1 MSNHYL
7 AQMQVKH
14 KPAVTKEYDIQF
26 EPAKVNVVD
35 MRGRRKV
42 DRSLIMKRLREPV
55 VKTAEKASDKAP
67 EVAKPKSKVVIV
79 GKPATVVPI
88 RLTDKTMIGQ
98 TKIVARLPKPTAKT
112 IHRASS
118 YYMNNRKKSIE
129 HLTKLFQPYRKEVL
143 EQTEEVDCDGKDG
156 VDFELLTHQKVV
168 RDYLNLMTPYRGL
181 LLLHALGSGKTCTS
195 IAIAEGMKTDKQ
207 IFVMT
212 PASLSSN
219 FFGQLKDCGDHIYRK
234 NQFWEFVSIIGQPDY
249 KKILMSALSLSE
261 EYIDKHK
268 GAWLVDVTKP
278 ANFVDL
284 TTVQQTEVDEQLN
297 EMIHGKYVEIHY
309 NAPNVKSILNRLSD
323 DGATN
328 PFDNKVVLI
337 DEAHNLVSRIVNQI
351 DNKESTSYLLYK
363 QLMEASNVKIVMM
376 TGTPIINYPNEIG
389 ILFNILRGS
398 IKTWTFRVNVKTS
411 EKITVDTIRALFDSN
426 GLNTYDYVDYKDSQ
440 LTITRNPFGFV
451 NAKRKVAS
459 KDAYAGVRLGLDES
473 GNITDDVFAS
483 AVIRILTND
492 KMEVLPSF
500 DGTGRLKVFHNT
512 ALPDDEEQFINTFVD
527 VDSAIIKNDKL
538 FKKRV
543 LGLTSYF
550 PNTHDKLLPTLVEPE
565 TDESYHIQP
574 EGDEKYQIVQVP
586 MSDYQFIEYNKV
598 RKKEHD
604 TEKNRMKQKNDLF
617 KGTSSYRL
625 RSRASCN
632 FVFPDPPGRPTKYKE
647 IGSEQA
653 EDEMADDNDDNA
665 GDSKEYNERIQTAMQ
680 YLADRPAEFLTPSA
694 LQMYSPKFAKILATI
709 SDDDNKGLHMVYS
722 QFRTVEG
729 IGLLKLILEANGYAQ
744 FKIHKQSAS
753 EWTMDISEVDKEKP
767 KFMLYTGTESEEEKA
782 ILLNVYNSKW
792 EYVPASITKEFTADN
807 NHMGE
812 VIKIIMITSSGAE
825 GINLKCTR
833 FVHIVEPYWHMVR
846 LNQVIGRAMRLCS
859 HTKLPEELRTV
870 KVFLYLATFS
880 KSSLEEQKKMSEKS
894 KEATIRDISKIDN
907 KTPITTDES
916 LLETALKKNRIN
928 KQLLRFIKE
937 SAFDCSL
944 YNRENLVCYSYGK
957 VSSDDFGSHPSIEVD
972 IQMRDAVDT
981 KELALKLTTVTIGKD
996 TFAFDK
1002 QKNELY
1008 TMDNYKRAKSNGDA
1022 LVSIGKIV
1030 KNGNKNVLEP
1040 IA

>member
-1 MSNHYL
+1 
-7 AQMQVKH
+7 
-14 KPAVTKEYDIQF
+14 
-26 EPAKVNVVD
+26 
-35 MRGRRKV
+35 
-42 DRSLIMKRLREPV
+42 
-55 VKTAEKASDKAP
+55 
-67 EVAKPKSKVVIV
+67 
-79 GKPATVVPI
+79 
-88 RLTDKTMIGQ
+88 
-98 TKIVARLPKPTAKT
+98 
-112 IHRASS
+112 
-118 YYMNNRKKSIE
+118 
-129 HLTKLFQPYRKEVL
+129 
-143 EQTEEVDCDGKDG
+143 
-156 VDFELLTHQKVV
+156 
-168 RDYLNLMTPYRGL
+168 
-181 LLLHALGSGKTCTS
+181 
-195 IAIAEGMKTDKQ
+195 
-207 IFVMT
+207 
-212 PASLSSN
+212 
-219 FFGQLKDCGDHIYRK
+219 
-234 NQFWEFVSIIGQPDY
+234 
-249 KKILMSALSLSE
+249 
-261 EYIDKHK
+261 
-268 GAWLVDVTKP
+268 
-278 ANFVDL
+278 
-284 TTVQQTEVDEQLN
+284 
-297 EMIHGKYVEIHY
+297 
-309 NAPNVKSILNRLSD
+309 
-323 DGATN
+323 
-328 PFDNKVVLI
+328 
-337 DEAHNLVSRIVNQI
+337 
-351 DNKESTSYLLYK
+351 
-363 QLMEASNVKIVMM
+363 
-376 TGTPIINYPNEIG
+376 
-389 ILFNILRGS
+389 
-398 IKTWTFRVNVKTS
+398 
-411 EKITVDTIRALFDSN
+411 
-426 GLNTYDYVDYKDSQ
+426 
-440 LTITRNPFGFV
+440 V

-459 KDAYAGVRLGLDES
+459 KDAYAGVRLDGT
-473 GNITDDVFAS
+473 GNISDTVFVET
-483 AVIRILTND
+483 VIGILTNA
-492 KMEVLPSF
+492 KMEVSK
-500 DGTGRLKVFHNT
+500 GTVFHNM
-512 ALPDDEEQFINTFVD
+512 ALPDKEEAFINMFVD

-550 PNTHDKLLPTLVEPE
+550 PNTHDTLLPTLVEPE
-565 TDESYHIQP
+565 TDKSYHIQP

-586 MSDYQFIEYNKV
+586 MSDYQFIEYNKA

-632 FVFPDPPGRPTKYKE
+632 FVFPDPPGRPTKYKDTGNE
-647 IGSEQA
+647 KA
-653 EDEMADDNDDNA
+653 EDEVADDNEDNA
-665 GDSKEYNERIQTAMQ
+665 GDSKEYNERIQSAMQ
-680 YLADRPAEFLTPSA
+680 YLADRPAEFLTPNA

-753 EWTMDISEVDKEKP
+753 EWTVDISEADKEKP

-880 KSSLEEQKKMSEKS
+880 KSSLEEQKKLSEKS

-957 VSSDDFGSHPSIEVD
+957 VSSDDFGSHPSIQVD
-972 IQMRDAVDT
+972 MQARDAVDT
-981 KELALKLTTVTIGKD
+981 KELTVALTTVTIGNEKY
-996 TFAFDK
+996 AFDK
-1002 QKNELY
+1002 KKNELY
-1008 TMDNYKRAKSNGDA
+1008 TIDNYERAKSNGDA
-1022 LVSIGKIV
+1022 LISIGKIV
-1030 KNGNKNVLEP
+1030 KNGNKNVLVP